1 VLFGAA
7 LSTLLI
13 SPEIVRADEAS
24 ISASSSVRAVAAQPL
39 GDLAAVAPGAE
50 VYFGNGCFW
59 GRQHEFVQTERTQLG
74 RSDDEVSSLVGYAG
88 GFSAKGKDGKVCYY
102 YGAPDTVYERLGHG
116 EVVRTVLSDMSPTK
130 ATEDLRAF
138 AKTYFANFKKIR
150 GFGEFIFIS
159 IRAIRMTSCFV
170 HRDATTGPARLWGGL
185 PEHDRRARGYELA
198 FDEGHRGGKRQRD
211 EAGVRRGKQAERQA
225 DGGRRVQLGLD
236 LRLERTSVL
245 PG

>member
-24 ISASSSVRAVAAQPL
+24 ISSSSSVRAVAAQPL
-39 GDLAAVAPGAE
+39 GDLAAVAPGGE

-116 EVVRTVLSDMSPTK
+116 EVVRTVLSDTSPTK

-150 GFGEFIFIS
+150 GFGEFLS
-159 IRAIRMTSCFV
+159 ILSY
-170 HRDATTGPARLWGGL
+170 G
-185 PEHDRRARGYELA
+185 
-198 FDEGHRGGKRQRD
+198 
-211 EAGVRRGKQAERQA
+211 
-225 DGGRRVQLGLD
+225 QLG
-236 LRLERTSVL
+236 
-245 PG
+245 

>member
-24 ISASSSVRAVAAQPL
+24 LSASSSVRAVAAQPL

-88 GFSAKGKDGKVCYY
+88 GFSTKGKDGKVCYY

-116 EVVRTVLSDMSPTK
+116 EVVRTVLSDTSPTK

-150 GFGEFIFIS
+150 GFGESIFILS
-159 IRAIRMTSCFV
+159 Y
-170 HRDATTGPARLWGGL
+170 G
-185 PEHDRRARGYELA
+185 
-198 FDEGHRGGKRQRD
+198 
-211 EAGVRRGKQAERQA
+211 
-225 DGGRRVQLGLD
+225 QLD
-236 LRLERTSVL
+236 
-245 PG
+245 

>member
-1 VLFGAA
+1 MSVVSSLSFARVRPRARFQVRAGSVPSEAPPPAKASRRVLFGAA

-116 EVVRTVLSDMSPTK
+116 EVVRTVLSDTSPTK

-150 GFGEFIFIS
+150 GFGESTFILS
-159 IRAIRMTSCFV
+159 Y
-170 HRDATTGPARLWGGL
+170 G
-185 PEHDRRARGYELA
+185 
-198 FDEGHRGGKRQRD
+198 
-211 EAGVRRGKQAERQA
+211 
-225 DGGRRVQLGLD
+225 QLD
-236 LRLERTSVL
+236 
-245 PG
+245 